1 MAPDV
6 VAPLR
11 PVEKCVLRMSDAG
24 VPDAE
29 IGRRLHRSADHV
41 RRVRALAHVPREHA
55 VRPAGSPPE
64 LRPLE
69 RRVLRWLDDGV
80 GYERVSEVFRR
91 GPGFAEFVEEM
102 ARYKLGRQP

>member
-1 MAPDV
+1 
-6 VAPLR
+6 
-11 PVEKCVLRMSDAG
+11 MSDAG

-29 IGRRLHRSADHV
+29 IARRLHRSADHV
-41 RRVRALAHVPREHA
+41 RRVRALAHVPREH
-55 VRPAGSPPE
+55 VVGSAGGRRE

-80 GYERVSEVFRR
+80 GHERVSEVFRR

-102 ARYKLGRQP
+102 ARYKLRRQS